1 VERLKRVDKLFLMEN
16 NDHIYQSQE
25 FQKFFSTAKRS
36 LVLKANAPVFTILA
50 ASDLYL
56 ELTHKQRQEVLGKGL
71 FEVYPGN
78 HADPTEKDSVFSSF
92 KRVIDTAKRDKL
104 PVFKYDI
111 AVEGSLFKETHYWTN
126 ENEPILD
133 DNGKVAYIINTTNNI
148 TEEIRRSQALQ
159 ESEDRFKVMAEGTDV
174 MISVG
179 DRLGEAIYF
188 NQAWNI
194 ATGRKIGELLKYGWV
209 DLIHE
214 DDRDMVIDNFRR
226 AFKEKAPWT
235 SEFRILSG
243 DGTYRWLLTNGVPR
257 FSKDDEFAGHIFSS
271 VDITPRKNF
280 EISLKQ
286 YNERLESD
294 VNERTLDLKKSRDQL
309 QSIVDTT
316 LLQISVLKAVRDG
329 NNQIVDFQILSVNK
343 ELERVT
349 GRTDLPGKRYLTEFP
364 GIKEVGI
371 FDLIV
376 KTIQTG
382 SAQQMEYYYAHEGF
396 MNWFNCMF
404 VKLDDGVVAT
414 NIDITAR
421 KQAEDDRF
429 KNYVLLQQSEDI
441 TLLGSW
447 DFDLQRKTFSW
458 SEGMYRLFELEK
470 GIDIGPE
477 IYMKYATDN
486 GRTAAERVFKYISN
500 GNADFEEILEISV
513 SGRVKVLH
521 LKAAV
526 VRNDSGQAERVLG
539 VDMDMTA
546 IYTAEEKIRK
556 MEIEQQLEIFRVSLS
571 TLEEERH
578 RISESLHNG
587 IAQILYGIKLNISGL
602 NQSLPATSFNEN
614 KAYVSKLLTDAI
626 NETRRISHELMP
638 STLEQFGLKSAILDI
653 CSQLSGS
660 TKFKCSII
668 GMNYGMEK
676 YLELA
681 IYRTTQELM
690 TNVVKHAKA
699 TRCLVIINIEQQS
712 IRIQVNDDGQGIE
725 RNDTGKQG
733 IGLAS
738 IRSKIKLLNGSVDI
752 NSVKGRGTNI
762 EIVIP
767 WAQSTIN
774 NL

>member
-1 VERLKRVDKLFLMEN
+1 MDN
-16 NDHIYQSQE
+16 NDHIYQSRE

-56 ELTHKQRQEVLGKGL
+56 ELTHKHRDEVLGHGL
-71 FEVYPGN
+71 FQVYPGN

-92 KRVIDTAKRDKL
+92 KRVIDTTKRDEL
-104 PVFKYDI
+104 PVFKYEI
-111 AVEGSLFKETHYWTN
+111 AIEGSLFKETHYWTN

-133 DNGKVAYIINTTNNI
+133 DNGQVAYIINTTTNI
-148 TEEIRRSQALQ
+148 TEEIRQSQALQ

-179 DRLGEAIYF
+179 NRLGEAIYF
-188 NQAWNI
+188 NQAWNV
-194 ATGRKIGELLKYGWV
+194 ATGRKVGELLKFGWV

-214 DDRDMVIDNFRR
+214 DDRDVVMDKFRI
-226 AFKEKAPWT
+226 AFKNKASWT
-235 SEFRILSG
+235 SEFRILSE
-243 DGTYRWLLTNGVPR
+243 DGSYRWLLTNGVPR
-257 FSKDDEFAGHIFSS
+257 FSNDEEFAGYISSS

-286 YNERLESD
+286 YNERLEID
-294 VNERTLDLKKSRDQL
+294 VNDRTLDLKKSRDQL

-316 LLQISVLKAVRDG
+316 LMQISVLEAVRDT
-329 NNQIVDFQILSVNK
+329 NSQIIDFQIKSVNK

-364 GIKEVGI
+364 GIMEVGI

-382 SAQQMEYYYAHEGF
+382 APQQMEYYYAHEGF

-404 VKLDDGVVAT
+404 VKLNDGVVAT

-447 DFDLQRKTFSW
+447 DFDLFTLSFTW
-458 SEGMYRLFELEK
+458 SEGMYRLFEIEK
-470 GIDIGPE
+470 GLEIGPE
-477 IYMKYATDN
+477 IYLEYATDN
-486 GRTAAERVFKYISN
+486 GRAAAERIVNYISN
-500 GNADFEEILEISV
+500 GNADFEEILEINV

-521 LKAAV
+521 LKAAI
-526 VRNDSGQAERVLG
+526 VRSESGRVERVLG

-546 IYTAEEKIRK
+546 IYAAEEKIRK

-587 IAQILYGIKLNISGL
+587 IAQILYGIKLNISTL
-602 NQSLPATSFNEN
+602 NQELPRTNFNEN

-660 TKFKCSII
+660 TKFKCTIMGLGS
-668 GMNYGMEK
+668 GMEK

-699 TRCLVIINIEQQS
+699 TKCMVIINIEQQS
-712 IRIQVNDDGQGIE
+712 IRIQVNDNGDGME
-725 RNDTGKQG
+725 NKDVTKPG

-738 IRSKIKLLNGSVDI
+738 IRSKIKLLNGTVDI
-752 NSVKGRGTNI
+752 DSVQGKGTSI

-767 WAQSTIN
+767 WAQSAAK

>member
-1 VERLKRVDKLFLMEN
+1 MDN

-56 ELTHKQRQEVLGKGL
+56 ELTHKHRQDVLGHGL

-78 HADPTEKDSVFSSF
+78 HSDPTEKDSVFSSF
-92 KRVIDTAKRDKL
+92 QRVIDTAKRDEL
-104 PVFKYDI
+104 PVFKYEI
-111 AVEGSLFKETHYWTN
+111 TIEGSLFKETHYWTN

-133 DNGKVAYIINTTNNI
+133 DNGQVVYIINTTTNI
-148 TEEIRRSQALQ
+148 TEEIRQSQALQ

-188 NQAWNI
+188 NQAWKM
-194 ATGRKIGELLKYGWV
+194 ATGRKVGELLKFGWV

-214 DDRDMVIDNFRR
+214 DDRDVVMDKFRT
-226 AFKEKAPWT
+226 AFKNKAPWT
-235 SEFRILSG
+235 SEFRILSE
-243 DGTYRWLLTNGVPR
+243 DGSYRWLLTNGVPR
-257 FSKDDEFAGHIFSS
+257 FSNEDEFAGYISSS

-286 YNERLESD
+286 YNERLEID
-294 VNERTLDLKKSRDQL
+294 VNDRTLDLKKSRDQL

-316 LLQISVLKAVRDG
+316 LMQISVLEAVRNSSG
-329 NNQIVDFQILSVNK
+329 QIIDFHIKSVNK

-364 GIKEVGI
+364 GIMEVGI

-382 SAQQMEYYYAHEGF
+382 APQQMEYYYAHEGF

-404 VKLDDGVVAT
+404 VKLNDGVVAT
-414 NIDITAR
+414 NIDITTR

-447 DFDLQRKTFSW
+447 DFDLLRQSFIW

-470 GIDIGPE
+470 GTKIRPE
-477 IYMKYATDN
+477 IYLEYATNN
-486 GRTAAERVFKYISN
+486 GRAAAERIVNYISN
-500 GNADFEEILEISV
+500 GNADFEEILEINV

-526 VRNDSGQAERVLG
+526 VRSESGQVERVLG

-546 IYTAEEKIRK
+546 IYAAEEKIRK

-587 IAQILYGIKLNISGL
+587 IAQILYGIKLNISTL
-602 NQSLPATSFNEN
+602 NQELPTRNFNEN

-660 TKFKCSII
+660 TKFKCTIVGLSS
-668 GMNYGMEK
+668 GMEK

-681 IYRTTQELM
+681 VYRTTQELM

-699 TRCLVIINIEQQS
+699 TKCMVIINIEQQS
-712 IRIQVNDDGQGIE
+712 IRIQVNDNGDGME
-725 RNDTGKQG
+725 NKDVTKPG

-738 IRSKIKLLNGSVDI
+738 IRSKIKLLNGTVDI
-752 NSVKGRGTNI
+752 DSVQGKGTSI

-767 WAQSTIN
+767 WAQSAAK